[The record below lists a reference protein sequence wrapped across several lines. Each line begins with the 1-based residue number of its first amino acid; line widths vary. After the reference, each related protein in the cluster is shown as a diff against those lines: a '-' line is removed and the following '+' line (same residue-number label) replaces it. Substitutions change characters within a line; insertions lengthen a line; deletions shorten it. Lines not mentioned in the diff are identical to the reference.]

1 MNFPCKRIFLYI
13 DKSKEAFMSNKK
25 IGVIGIEGA
34 WSTEMLAE
42 TVKKR
47 TGFVR
52 IIDIEKLSVDLD
64 SGTALFNGE
73 DIAGYDA
80 LIIKKIGR
88 DYSPSMLD
96 RLEMLRFLNE
106 RGLKIFSKPARIIN
120 VLNRLTCTVTLKNG
134 SIPVPD
140 TAVTE
145 DVDEACD
152 IVKKYKKAVFK
163 PLYTSKA
170 RGMTI
175 IDDGVNVH
183 DEIEKYKKSN
193 SLMYIQRIMDIGEKD
208 LGLVFVGGE
217 YLATYARVKNK
228 GSWNTTTNSGG
239 SYMIHTPSEDIIKLA
254 QKAQDI
260 FKLDFTCVDIAET
273 DAGPVVF
280 EVSAFGGFKGI
291 YESSGIEAAEVYL
304 NYVLK
309 ELKNGKKS

>member
-1 MNFPCKRIFLYI
+1 M
-13 DKSKEAFMSNKK
+13 ANKK
-25 IGVIGIEGA
+25 IGVVGIEGA
-34 WSTEMLAE
+34 WSTEILAD
-42 TVKKR
+42 TIKNR

-64 SGTALFNGE
+64 TGAAVFNGE
-73 DIAGYDA
+73 DISGYDA

-88 DYSPSMLD
+88 DYSPAMLD

-106 RGLKIFSKPARIIN
+106 RGMKIFSRPDRIIN

-134 SIPVPD
+134 SIPVPE

-145 DVDEACD
+145 DTDEACD

-163 PLYTSKA
+163 PLFTSKA
-170 RGMTI
+170 RGMTVI
-175 IDDGVNVH
+175 SDTVNMH

-193 SLMYIQRIMDIGEKD
+193 SLMYIQRILDIGERD

-217 YLATYARVKNK
+217 YLATYARVKNNDA
-228 GSWNTTTNSGG
+228 WNTTTNSGG
-239 SYMIHTPSEDIIKLA
+239 SYMIHNPSKEIIRLA
-254 QKAQDI
+254 QKAQDL

-273 DAGPVVF
+273 PAGPVVF
-280 EVSAFGGFKGI
+280 EVSAFGGFKGV

>member
-1 MNFPCKRIFLYI
+1 M
-13 DKSKEAFMSNKK
+13 ANKK
-25 IGVIGIEGA
+25 IGVVGIEGA
-34 WSTEMLAE
+34 WSTEMLAD
-42 TVKKR
+42 TIKNR

-64 SGTALFNGE
+64 TGAAIFNGE
-73 DIAGYDA
+73 DISGYDA

-88 DYSPSMLD
+88 DYSPAMLD

-106 RGLKIFSKPARIIN
+106 RGMKIFSRPDRIIN

-134 SIPVPD
+134 SIPVPE

-145 DVDEACD
+145 DTDEACD

-163 PLYTSKA
+163 PLFTSKA
-170 RGMTI
+170 RGMTVI
-175 IDDGVNVH
+175 SDTVNMH

-193 SLMYIQRIMDIGEKD
+193 SLMYIQKILDIGERD

-217 YLATYARVKNK
+217 YLTTYARVKNN
-228 GSWNTTTNSGG
+228 GAWNTTTNSGG
-239 SYMIHTPSEDIIKLA
+239 SYMIHNPSKEIIKLA
-254 QKAQDI
+254 QKAQDL

-273 DAGPVVF
+273 PAGPVVF
-280 EVSAFGGFKGI
+280 EVSAFGGFKGV

-309 ELKNGKKS
+309 ELKSGKKS

>member
-1 MNFPCKRIFLYI
+1 MSGKRI
-13 DKSKEAFMSNKK
+13 
-25 IGVIGIEGA
+25 GVVGIEGA

-42 TVKKR
+42 TIKKR

-73 DIAGYDA
+73 DITGYDA

-106 RGLKIFSKPARIIN
+106 RGLKIFSKPEKIIN

-152 IVKKYKKAVFK
+152 IVKKYGKAVFK

-170 RGMTI
+170 RGMTVI
-175 IDDGVNVH
+175 GDNGNIHDD
-183 DEIEKYKKSN
+183 IEKYKRSN
-193 SLMYIQRIMDIGEKD
+193 SLMYIQRIMDIGDKD

-217 YLATYARVKNK
+217 YLATYARVKSNDA
-228 GSWNTTTNSGG
+228 WNTTTNSGG
-239 SYMIHTPSEDIIKLA
+239 SYMIHTPSKEIIKLA
-254 QKAQDI
+254 QKAQDL
-260 FKLDFTCVDIAET
+260 FGLDFTCVDIAET
-273 DAGPVVF
+273 PAGPVVF

-309 ELKNGKKS
+309 ELKNVKKS

>member
-1 MNFPCKRIFLYI
+1 LIE
-13 DKSKEAFMSNKK
+13 KEKVMANKK
-25 IGVIGIEGA
+25 IGVVGIEGA
-34 WSTEMLAE
+34 WSTEILAD
-42 TVKKR
+42 TIKNR

-64 SGTALFNGE
+64 TGAAVFNGE
-73 DIAGYDA
+73 DISGYDA

-88 DYSPSMLD
+88 DYSPAMLD

-106 RGLKIFSKPARIIN
+106 RGMKIFSRPDRIIN

-134 SIPVPD
+134 SIPVPE

-145 DVDEACD
+145 DTDEACD

-163 PLYTSKA
+163 PLFTSKA
-170 RGMTI
+170 RGMTVI
-175 IDDGVNVH
+175 SDTVNMH

-193 SLMYIQRIMDIGEKD
+193 SLMYIQRILDIGERD

-217 YLATYARVKNK
+217 YLATYARVKNNDA
-228 GSWNTTTNSGG
+228 WNTTTNSGG
-239 SYMIHTPSEDIIKLA
+239 SYMIHNPSKEIIRLA
-254 QKAQDI
+254 QKAQDL

-273 DAGPVVF
+273 PAGPVVF
-280 EVSAFGGFKGI
+280 EVSAFGGFKGV

>member
-1 MNFPCKRIFLYI
+1 LNE
-13 DKSKEAFMSNKK
+13 KEKTMTNKK
-25 IGVIGIEGA
+25 IGVVGIEGA
-34 WSTEMLAE
+34 WSTEMLAD
-42 TVKKR
+42 TIKNR

-52 IIDIEKLSVDLD
+52 IIDIEKLSIDLD
-64 SGTALFNGE
+64 TGAAVYNGE
-73 DIAGYDA
+73 DISGYDA

-88 DYSPSMLD
+88 DYSPAMLD

-106 RGLKIFSKPARIIN
+106 RGMKIFSRPDRIIN

-134 SIPVPD
+134 SIPVPE

-145 DVDEACD
+145 DTDEACD

-163 PLYTSKA
+163 PLFTSKA
-170 RGMTI
+170 RGMTVI
-175 IDDGVNVH
+175 SDTVNMH

-193 SLMYIQRIMDIGEKD
+193 SLMYIQKILDIGERD

-217 YLATYARVKNK
+217 YLTTYARVKNN
-228 GSWNTTTNSGG
+228 GAWNTTTNSGG
-239 SYMIHTPSEDIIKLA
+239 SYMIHNPSKEIIRLA
-254 QKAQDI
+254 QKAQDL
-260 FKLDFTCVDIAET
+260 FRLDFTCVDIAET
-273 DAGPVVF
+273 PAGPVVF
-280 EVSAFGGFKGI
+280 EVSAFGGFKGV